1 MAKANFQKQKSDPH
15 LKSSKALHCLPVKI
29 RIYTTATRTTQFP
42 EPLGLSSTKNESS
55 FQVFSQIT
63 LTYRSH
69 FSLATASSRKI
80 TLTWTE
86 QGAPCCTPKESHS
99 LLIQHLPYC
108 IENVCALCQHK
119 FLLFTTVFSAPDSKY
134 E

>member
-86 QGAPCCTPKESHS
+86 RGAPCCTPKESQSSYTASSILHRECVCS
-99 LLIQHLPYC
+99 LSTQIFIIHYGIL
-108 IENVCALCQHK
+108 CARLK
-119 FLLFTTVFSAPDSKY
+119 I
-134 E
+134 